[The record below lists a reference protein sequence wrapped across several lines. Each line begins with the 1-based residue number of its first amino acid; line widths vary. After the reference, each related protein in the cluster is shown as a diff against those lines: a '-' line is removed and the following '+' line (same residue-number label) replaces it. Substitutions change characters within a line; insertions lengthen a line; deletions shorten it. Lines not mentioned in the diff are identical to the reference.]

1 MGQLAN
7 VAFMDMNADRAGW
20 SWIRGAARASA
31 RAIWATW
38 PMVTSPGAGYRRPIL
53 YATGGRMLQHHH
65 EDGQTSVEYALML
78 ALAIALVIGL
88 AAFMSPAGDF
98 VAGVIDSVVSAL

>member
-1 MGQLAN
+1 
-7 VAFMDMNADRAGW
+7 
-20 SWIRGAARASA
+20 
-31 RAIWATW
+31 
-38 PMVTSPGAGYRRPIL
+38 
-53 YATGGRMLQHHH
+53 MLQHHH